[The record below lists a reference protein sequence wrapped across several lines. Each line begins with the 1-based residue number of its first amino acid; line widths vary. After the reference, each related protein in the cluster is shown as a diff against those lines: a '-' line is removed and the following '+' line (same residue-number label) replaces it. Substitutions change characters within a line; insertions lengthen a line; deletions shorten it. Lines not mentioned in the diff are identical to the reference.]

1 MNIIAFINQKGG
13 VGKSILSFN
22 IGTMLSFN
30 KKKVLFIDLDAQST
44 LTDMAIPS
52 TVPYQ
57 ATLFDVLKSKKDIK
71 KAIVHTENYDILPG
85 DIQIAS
91 LEHKLDKNVLKKI
104 LETVSNDYDYV
115 ILDCPP
121 ALGMMNI
128 TALYAA
134 DTIISVVKPDIVS
147 TRGLSLLNQTIK
159 NEVPGKTINAVVIN
173 QYKKRKISD
182 LTIEIIKQD
191 YPILSTVIRDTSALA
206 EATSI
211 SKSIVEYRKENGCT
225 IAKFFAAVMD
235 YHRKYNEDL
244 QLKEYPY
251 LENAI
256 KSGKL
261 KIVSMKGSP
270 RFRKA

>member
-1 MNIIAFINQKGG
+1 MSIIAFINQKGG

-22 IGTMLSFN
+22 IGAMLSFN

-57 ATLFDVLKSKKDIK
+57 ATLFDVLKSKMDIK

-104 LETVSNDYDYV
+104 LEAVSNDYDYI

-134 DTIISVVKPDIVS
+134 DKIISVVKPDIVS

-191 YPILSTVIRDTSALA
+191 YPVLSTVIRDTSALA
-206 EATSI
+206 EAASI
-211 SKSIVEYRKENGCT
+211 SKSIVDYAKNSNGYKDIEEAT
-225 IAKFFAAVMD
+225 
-235 YHRKYNEDL
+235 NEL
-244 QLKEYPY
+244 LTK
-251 LENAI
+251 
-256 KSGKL
+256 G
-261 KIVSMKGSP
+261 IV
-270 RFRKA
+270 

>member
-1 MNIIAFINQKGG
+1 MSIIAFINQKGG

-22 IGTMLSFN
+22 IGAMLSFN

-57 ATLFDVLKSKKDIK
+57 ATLFDVLKSKMDIK

-91 LEHKLDKNVLKKI
+91 LEHKLNKNVLKKI
-104 LETVSNDYDYV
+104 LEAVSNDYDYI

-191 YPILSTVIRDTSALA
+191 YTVLSTVIRDTSALA
-206 EATSI
+206 EAASI
-211 SKSIVEYRKENGCT
+211 SKSIVEYAKNSNGYKDIEEAT
-225 IAKFFAAVMD
+225 
-235 YHRKYNEDL
+235 NEL
-244 QLKEYPY
+244 LT
-251 LENAI
+251 
-256 KSGKL
+256 
-261 KIVSMKGSP
+261 KGII
-270 RFRKA
+270 

>member
-1 MNIIAFINQKGG
+1 MSIIAFINQKGG

-22 IGTMLSFN
+22 IGAMLSFN

-57 ATLFDVLKSKKDIK
+57 ATLFDVLKSKMDIK

-104 LETVSNDYDYV
+104 LEVVSNDYDYI

-191 YPILSTVIRDTSALA
+191 YPVLNTVIRDTSALA
-206 EATSI
+206 EAASI
-211 SKSIVEYRKENGCT
+211 SKSIVEYAKNSNGYKDIEEAT
-225 IAKFFAAVMD
+225 
-235 YHRKYNEDL
+235 NEL
-244 QLKEYPY
+244 LT
-251 LENAI
+251 
-256 KSGKL
+256 
-261 KIVSMKGSP
+261 KGII
-270 RFRKA
+270 

>member
-1 MNIIAFINQKGG
+1 MSIIAFINQKGG

-30 KKKVLFIDLDAQST
+30 KKKILFVDLDAQST

-57 ATLFDVLKSKKDIK
+57 ATLFDVLKSKMDIK

-91 LEHKLDKNVLKKI
+91 LEHKLNKNVLKEI
-104 LETVSNDYDYV
+104 LEAVSNDYDYI

-191 YPILSTVIRDTSALA
+191 YPVLSTVIRDTSALA
-206 EATSI
+206 EAASI
-211 SKSIVEYRKENGCT
+211 SKSIVEYAKNSNGYKDIEEAT
-225 IAKFFAAVMD
+225 
-235 YHRKYNEDL
+235 NEL
-244 QLKEYPY
+244 L
-251 LENAI
+251 I
-256 KSGKL
+256 KG
-261 KIVSMKGSP
+261 II
-270 RFRKA
+270 

>member
-1 MNIIAFINQKGG
+1 MSIIAFINQKGG

-22 IGTMLSFN
+22 IGAILSFN

-57 ATLFDVLKSKKDIK
+57 ATLFDVLKSKTDIK

-91 LEHKLDKNVLKKI
+91 LEHKLDKNILKKI
-104 LETVSNDYDYV
+104 LEAVSNDYDYI

-191 YPILSTVIRDTSALA
+191 YPVLSTVIRDTSALA
-206 EATSI
+206 EAASI
-211 SKSIVEYRKENGCT
+211 SKSIVDYAKNSNGYKDIEEAT
-225 IAKFFAAVMD
+225 
-235 YHRKYNEDL
+235 NEL
-244 QLKEYPY
+244 LT
-251 LENAI
+251 
-256 KSGKL
+256 
-261 KIVSMKGSP
+261 KGII
-270 RFRKA
+270 

>member
-1 MNIIAFINQKGG
+1 MSIIAFINQKGG

-30 KKKVLFIDLDAQST
+30 KKKVLFVDLDAQST

-57 ATLFDVLKSKKDIK
+57 ATLFDVLKSKMDIK

-104 LETVSNDYDYV
+104 LELVSNDYDYI

-191 YPILSTVIRDTSALA
+191 YPVLNTVIRDTSALA
-206 EATSI
+206 EAASI
-211 SKSIVEYRKENGCT
+211 SKSIVEYAKNSNGYKDIEEAT
-225 IAKFFAAVMD
+225 
-235 YHRKYNEDL
+235 NEL
-244 QLKEYPY
+244 LT
-251 LENAI
+251 
-256 KSGKL
+256 
-261 KIVSMKGSP
+261 KGII
-270 RFRKA
+270 

>member
-1 MNIIAFINQKGG
+1 MSIIAFINQKGG

-22 IGTMLSFN
+22 IGAMLSFN

-57 ATLFDVLKSKKDIK
+57 TTLFDVLKSKMDIK
-71 KAIVHTENYDILPG
+71 KTIVHTENYDILPG

-91 LEHKLDKNVLKKI
+91 LEHKLDKNILKKI
-104 LETVSNDYDYV
+104 LEAVSNDYDYI

-173 QYKKRKISD
+173 QYKN
-182 LTIEIIKQD
+182 
-191 YPILSTVIRDTSALA
+191 V
-206 EATSI
+206 
-211 SKSIVEYRKENGCT
+211 
-225 IAKFFAAVMD
+225 KF
-235 YHRKYNEDL
+235 
-244 QLKEYPY
+244 QT
-251 LENAI
+251 
-256 KSGKL
+256 
-261 KIVSMKGSP
+261 
-270 RFRKA
+270 

>member
-1 MNIIAFINQKGG
+1 MSIIAFINQKGG

-22 IGTMLSFN
+22 IGAMLSFN

-57 ATLFDVLKSKKDIK
+57 STLFDVLKSKMDIK

-104 LETVSNDYDYV
+104 LETVSNDYDYI

-134 DTIISVVKPDIVS
+134 DKIISVVKPDIVS

-191 YPILSTVIRDTSALA
+191 YPVLNTVIRDTSALA
-206 EATSI
+206 EAASI
-211 SKSIVEYRKENGCT
+211 SKSIVEYAKNSNGYKDIEEAT
-225 IAKFFAAVMD
+225 
-235 YHRKYNEDL
+235 NEL
-244 QLKEYPY
+244 LT
-251 LENAI
+251 
-256 KSGKL
+256 
-261 KIVSMKGSP
+261 KGII
-270 RFRKA
+270 

>member
-1 MNIIAFINQKGG
+1 MSIIAFINQKGG

-22 IGTMLSFN
+22 IGAMLSFN

-57 ATLFDVLKSKKDIK
+57 ATLFDVLKSKMDIK

-91 LEHKLDKNVLKKI
+91 LEHKLNKNVLKEI
-104 LETVSNDYDYV
+104 LEAVSNDYDYI

-191 YPILSTVIRDTSALA
+191 YPVLSTVIRDTSALA
-206 EATSI
+206 EAASI
-211 SKSIVEYRKENGCT
+211 SKSIVEYAKNSNGYKDIEEAT
-225 IAKFFAAVMD
+225 
-235 YHRKYNEDL
+235 NEL
-244 QLKEYPY
+244 LT
-251 LENAI
+251 
-256 KSGKL
+256 
-261 KIVSMKGSP
+261 KGII
-270 RFRKA
+270 

>member
-1 MNIIAFINQKGG
+1 MSIIAFINQKGG

-22 IGTMLSFN
+22 IGAILSFN

-57 ATLFDVLKSKKDIK
+57 ATLFDVLKSKMDIK

-85 DIQIAS
+85 DIQIAG

-104 LETVSNDYDYV
+104 LEAVSNDYDYI

-191 YPILSTVIRDTSALA
+191 YPVLSTVIRDTSALA
-206 EATSI
+206 EAASI
-211 SKSIVEYRKENGCT
+211 SKSIVEYAKNSNGYKDIEEAT
-225 IAKFFAAVMD
+225 
-235 YHRKYNEDL
+235 NEL
-244 QLKEYPY
+244 LT
-251 LENAI
+251 
-256 KSGKL
+256 
-261 KIVSMKGSP
+261 KGII
-270 RFRKA
+270 

>member
-1 MNIIAFINQKGG
+1 MSIIAFINQKGG

-22 IGTMLSFN
+22 IGAMLSFN

-57 ATLFDVLKSKKDIK
+57 ATLFDVLKSKMDIK

-104 LETVSNDYDYV
+104 LEAVSNDYDYI

-134 DTIISVVKPDIVS
+134 DKIISVVKPDIVS

-191 YPILSTVIRDTSALA
+191 YPVLNTVIRDTSALA
-206 EATSI
+206 EAASI
-211 SKSIVEYRKENGCT
+211 SKSIVEYAKNSNGYKDIEEAT
-225 IAKFFAAVMD
+225 
-235 YHRKYNEDL
+235 NEL
-244 QLKEYPY
+244 LT
-251 LENAI
+251 
-256 KSGKL
+256 
-261 KIVSMKGSP
+261 KGII
-270 RFRKA
+270 

>member
-1 MNIIAFINQKGG
+1 
-13 VGKSILSFN
+13 
-22 IGTMLSFN
+22 
-30 KKKVLFIDLDAQST
+30 
-44 LTDMAIPS
+44 MAIPS

-57 ATLFDVLKSKKDIK
+57 TTLFDVLKSKMDIK
-71 KAIVHTENYDILPG
+71 KTIVHTENYDILPG

-91 LEHKLDKNVLKKI
+91 LEHKLDKNILKKI
-104 LETVSNDYDYV
+104 LEAVSNDYDYI

-191 YPILSTVIRDTSALA
+191 YPVLSTVIRDTSALA
-206 EATSI
+206 EAASI
-211 SKSIVEYRKENGCT
+211 SKSIVDYAKNSNGYKDIEEAT
-225 IAKFFAAVMD
+225 
-235 YHRKYNEDL
+235 NEL
-244 QLKEYPY
+244 LT
-251 LENAI
+251 
-256 KSGKL
+256 
-261 KIVSMKGSP
+261 KGII
-270 RFRKA
+270 

>member
-1 MNIIAFINQKGG
+1 MSIIAFINQKGG

-22 IGTMLSFN
+22 IGAMLSFN
-30 KKKVLFIDLDAQST
+30 KKNVLFIDLDAQST

-57 ATLFDVLKSKKDIK
+57 TTLFDVLKSKMDIK

-104 LETVSNDYDYV
+104 LEAVSNDYDYI

-191 YPILSTVIRDTSALA
+191 YPVLNTVIRDTSALA
-206 EATSI
+206 EAASI
-211 SKSIVEYRKENGCT
+211 SKSIVEYAKNSNGYKDIEEAT
-225 IAKFFAAVMD
+225 
-235 YHRKYNEDL
+235 NEL
-244 QLKEYPY
+244 LT
-251 LENAI
+251 
-256 KSGKL
+256 
-261 KIVSMKGSP
+261 KGII
-270 RFRKA
+270 

>member
-1 MNIIAFINQKGG
+1 MSIIAFINQKGG

-57 ATLFDVLKSKKDIK
+57 ATLFDVLKSKRDIK

-104 LETVSNDYDYV
+104 LEVVSNDYDYI

-159 NEVPGKTINAVVIN
+159 NEVPGKTINSVVIN

-191 YPILSTVIRDTSALA
+191 YPVLSTVIRDTSALA
-206 EATSI
+206 EAASI
-211 SKSIVEYRKENGCT
+211 SKSIVEYAKNSNGYKDIEEAT
-225 IAKFFAAVMD
+225 
-235 YHRKYNEDL
+235 NEL
-244 QLKEYPY
+244 LT
-251 LENAI
+251 
-256 KSGKL
+256 
-261 KIVSMKGSP
+261 KGII
-270 RFRKA
+270 

>member
-1 MNIIAFINQKGG
+1 MSIIAFINQKGG

-22 IGTMLSFN
+22 IGAMLSFN

-57 ATLFDVLKSKKDIK
+57 ATLFDVFKSKMDIK

-91 LEHKLDKNVLKKI
+91 LEHKLNKNVLKKI
-104 LETVSNDYDYV
+104 LEAISNDYDYI

-191 YPILSTVIRDTSALA
+191 YPVLSTVIRDTSALA
-206 EATSI
+206 EAASI
-211 SKSIVEYRKENGCT
+211 SKSIVEYAKNSNGYKDIEEAT
-225 IAKFFAAVMD
+225 
-235 YHRKYNEDL
+235 NEL
-244 QLKEYPY
+244 LT
-251 LENAI
+251 
-256 KSGKL
+256 
-261 KIVSMKGSP
+261 KGII
-270 RFRKA
+270 

>member
-1 MNIIAFINQKGG
+1 MSIIAFINQKGG

-22 IGTMLSFN
+22 IGAMLSFN

-52 TVPYQ
+52 TIPYQ
-57 ATLFDVLKSKKDIK
+57 ATLFDVLKSKMDIK

-104 LETVSNDYDYV
+104 LKSVSNDYDYI

-191 YPILSTVIRDTSALA
+191 YPVLSTVIRDTSALA
-206 EATSI
+206 EAASI
-211 SKSIVEYRKENGCT
+211 SKSIVEYAKNSNGYKDIEEAT
-225 IAKFFAAVMD
+225 
-235 YHRKYNEDL
+235 NEL
-244 QLKEYPY
+244 LT
-251 LENAI
+251 
-256 KSGKL
+256 
-261 KIVSMKGSP
+261 KGII
-270 RFRKA
+270 

>member
-1 MNIIAFINQKGG
+1 MSIIAFINQKGG

-22 IGTMLSFN
+22 IGAMLSFN

-57 ATLFDVLKSKKDIK
+57 ATLFDVLKSKMDIK

-104 LETVSNDYDYV
+104 LESVSNDYDYI

-191 YPILSTVIRDTSALA
+191 YPVLSTVIRDTSALA
-206 EATSI
+206 EAASI
-211 SKSIVEYRKENGCT
+211 SKSIVEYAKNSNGYKDIEDT
-225 IAKFFAAVMD
+225 T
-235 YHRKYNEDL
+235 NEL
-244 QLKEYPY
+244 LT
-251 LENAI
+251 
-256 KSGKL
+256 
-261 KIVSMKGSP
+261 KGII
-270 RFRKA
+270 

>member
-1 MNIIAFINQKGG
+1 MSIIAFINQKGG

-57 ATLFDVLKSKKDIK
+57 ATLFDVLKSKMDIK
-71 KAIVHTENYDILPG
+71 KAIVHTKNYDILPG

-104 LETVSNDYDYV
+104 LETVSNDYDYI

-191 YPILSTVIRDTSALA
+191 YPVLNTVIRDTSALA
-206 EATSI
+206 EAASI
-211 SKSIVEYRKENGCT
+211 SKSIVDYAKNSNGYKDIEEAT
-225 IAKFFAAVMD
+225 
-235 YHRKYNEDL
+235 NEL
-244 QLKEYPY
+244 LT
-251 LENAI
+251 
-256 KSGKL
+256 
-261 KIVSMKGSP
+261 KGII
-270 RFRKA
+270 

>member
-1 MNIIAFINQKGG
+1 MSIIAFINQKGG

-57 ATLFDVLKSKKDIK
+57 ATLFDVLKSKMDIK

-91 LEHKLDKNVLKKI
+91 LEHKLDKNVLKEI
-104 LETVSNDYDYV
+104 LEAVSNDYDYI

-191 YPILSTVIRDTSALA
+191 YPVLSTVIRDTSALA
-206 EATSI
+206 EAASI
-211 SKSIVEYRKENGCT
+211 SKSIVEYAKNSNGYKDIEEAT
-225 IAKFFAAVMD
+225 
-235 YHRKYNEDL
+235 NEL
-244 QLKEYPY
+244 LT
-251 LENAI
+251 
-256 KSGKL
+256 
-261 KIVSMKGSP
+261 KGII
-270 RFRKA
+270 

>member
-1 MNIIAFINQKGG
+1 MSIIAFINQKGG

-22 IGTMLSFN
+22 IGAILSFN
-30 KKKVLFIDLDAQST
+30 KKKILFIDLDAQST

-57 ATLFDVLKSKKDIK
+57 ATLFDVLKSKMDIK

-104 LETVSNDYDYV
+104 LETVSNDYDYI

-134 DTIISVVKPDIVS
+134 DKIISVVKPDIVS

-191 YPILSTVIRDTSALA
+191 YPVLNTVIRDTSALA
-206 EATSI
+206 EAASI
-211 SKSIVEYRKENGCT
+211 SKSIVEYAKNSNGYKDIEEAT
-225 IAKFFAAVMD
+225 
-235 YHRKYNEDL
+235 NEL
-244 QLKEYPY
+244 LT
-251 LENAI
+251 
-256 KSGKL
+256 
-261 KIVSMKGSP
+261 KGII
-270 RFRKA
+270 

>member
-1 MNIIAFINQKGG
+1 MSIIAFINQKGG

-22 IGTMLSFN
+22 IGAMLSFN
-30 KKKVLFIDLDAQST
+30 KKKLLFIDLDAQST

-57 ATLFDVLKSKKDIK
+57 ATLFDVLKSKMDIK
-71 KAIVHTENYDILPG
+71 KAIVRTENYDILPG

-91 LEHKLDKNVLKKI
+91 LEHKLNKNVLKEI
-104 LETVSNDYDYV
+104 LEPVSNDYDYI

-191 YPILSTVIRDTSALA
+191 YPVLNTVIRDTSALA
-206 EATSI
+206 EAASI
-211 SKSIVEYRKENGCT
+211 SKSIVEYAKNSNGYKDIEEAT
-225 IAKFFAAVMD
+225 
-235 YHRKYNEDL
+235 NEL
-244 QLKEYPY
+244 LT
-251 LENAI
+251 
-256 KSGKL
+256 
-261 KIVSMKGSP
+261 KGII
-270 RFRKA
+270 

>member
-1 MNIIAFINQKGG
+1 MSIIAFINQKGG

-22 IGTMLSFN
+22 IGAMLSFN

-57 ATLFDVLKSKKDIK
+57 ATLFDVLKSKMNIK
-71 KAIVHTENYDILPG
+71 KAIVYTENYDILPG

-104 LETVSNDYDYV
+104 LEAVSNDYDYI

-191 YPILSTVIRDTSALA
+191 YPVLNTVIRDTSALA
-206 EATSI
+206 EAASI
-211 SKSIVEYRKENGCT
+211 SKSIVDYAKNSNGYKDIEEAT
-225 IAKFFAAVMD
+225 
-235 YHRKYNEDL
+235 NEL
-244 QLKEYPY
+244 LT
-251 LENAI
+251 
-256 KSGKL
+256 
-261 KIVSMKGSP
+261 KGII
-270 RFRKA
+270 

>member
-1 MNIIAFINQKGG
+1 MSIITFINQKGG

-22 IGTMLSFN
+22 IGAMLSFN

-57 ATLFDVLKSKKDIK
+57 ATLFDVLKSKMDIK

-91 LEHKLDKNVLKKI
+91 LEHKLDKTVLKKI
-104 LETVSNDYDYV
+104 IEAVSNDYDYI

-134 DTIISVVKPDIVS
+134 DKIISVVKPDIVS

-191 YPILSTVIRDTSALA
+191 YPVLNTVIRDTSALA
-206 EATSI
+206 EAASI
-211 SKSIVEYRKENGCT
+211 SKSIVEYAKNSNGYKDIEEAT
-225 IAKFFAAVMD
+225 
-235 YHRKYNEDL
+235 NEL
-244 QLKEYPY
+244 LT
-251 LENAI
+251 
-256 KSGKL
+256 
-261 KIVSMKGSP
+261 KGII
-270 RFRKA
+270 

>member
-1 MNIIAFINQKGG
+1 MSIIAFINQKGG

-22 IGTMLSFN
+22 IGAMLSFN

-104 LETVSNDYDYV
+104 LELVSNDYDYI

-191 YPILSTVIRDTSALA
+191 YPVLSTVIRDTSAIA
-206 EATSI
+206 EAASI
-211 SKSIVEYRKENGCT
+211 SKSIVEYAKNSNGYKDIEEAT
-225 IAKFFAAVMD
+225 
-235 YHRKYNEDL
+235 NEL
-244 QLKEYPY
+244 LT
-251 LENAI
+251 
-256 KSGKL
+256 
-261 KIVSMKGSP
+261 KGII
-270 RFRKA
+270 

>member
-1 MNIIAFINQKGG
+1 MSIIAFINQKGG

-22 IGTMLSFN
+22 IGAILSFN

-44 LTDMAIPS
+44 LTDMTIPS

-57 ATLFDVLKSKKDIK
+57 ATLFDVLKSKMDIK

-91 LEHKLDKNVLKKI
+91 LEHKLNKNVLKEI
-104 LETVSNDYDYV
+104 LEPVSNDYDYI

-134 DTIISVVKPDIVS
+134 DKIISVVKPDIVS

-191 YPILSTVIRDTSALA
+191 YPVLSTVIRDTSALS
-206 EATSI
+206 EAASI
-211 SKSIVEYRKENGCT
+211 SKSIVEYAKNSNGYKDIEEAT
-225 IAKFFAAVMD
+225 
-235 YHRKYNEDL
+235 NEL
-244 QLKEYPY
+244 L
-251 LENAI
+251 I
-256 KSGKL
+256 KG
-261 KIVSMKGSP
+261 II
-270 RFRKA
+270 

>member
-1 MNIIAFINQKGG
+1 MSIITFINQKGG

-57 ATLFDVLKSKKDIK
+57 ATLFDVLKSKMDIK

-104 LETVSNDYDYV
+104 LETVSNDYDYI

-159 NEVPGKTINAVVIN
+159 NEVPGKTINTVVIN

-191 YPILSTVIRDTSALA
+191 YPVLNTVIRDTSALA
-206 EATSI
+206 EAASI
-211 SKSIVEYRKENGCT
+211 SKSIVEYAKNSNGYKDIEEAT
-225 IAKFFAAVMD
+225 
-235 YHRKYNEDL
+235 NEL
-244 QLKEYPY
+244 LT
-251 LENAI
+251 
-256 KSGKL
+256 
-261 KIVSMKGSP
+261 KGII
-270 RFRKA
+270 

>member
-1 MNIIAFINQKGG
+1 MSIIAFINQKGG

-22 IGTMLSFN
+22 IGAMLSFN
-30 KKKVLFIDLDAQST
+30 KKKILFIDLDAQST

-57 ATLFDVLKSKKDIK
+57 ATLFDVLKSKMDIK

-91 LEHKLDKNVLKKI
+91 LEHKLNKNVLKEI
-104 LETVSNDYDYV
+104 LEAVSNDYDYI

-134 DTIISVVKPDIVS
+134 DKIISVVKPDIVS

-191 YPILSTVIRDTSALA
+191 YTVLSTVIRDTSALA
-206 EATSI
+206 EAASI
-211 SKSIVEYRKENGCT
+211 SKSIVEYAKNSNGYKDIEEAT
-225 IAKFFAAVMD
+225 
-235 YHRKYNEDL
+235 NEL
-244 QLKEYPY
+244 L
-251 LENAI
+251 I
-256 KSGKL
+256 KG
-261 KIVSMKGSP
+261 II
-270 RFRKA
+270 

>member
-1 MNIIAFINQKGG
+1 MSIIAFINQKGG

-22 IGTMLSFN
+22 IGAMLSFN

-57 ATLFDVLKSKKDIK
+57 TTLFDVLKSKMDIK

-85 DIQIAS
+85 DIQIVS
-91 LEHKLDKNVLKKI
+91 LEHKLNKNVLKEI
-104 LETVSNDYDYV
+104 LEAVSNDYDYI

-134 DTIISVVKPDIVS
+134 DKIISVVKPDIVS

-191 YPILSTVIRDTSALA
+191 YPVLNTVIRDTSALA
-206 EATSI
+206 EAASI
-211 SKSIVEYRKENGCT
+211 SKSIVEYAKNSNGYKDIEEAT
-225 IAKFFAAVMD
+225 
-235 YHRKYNEDL
+235 NEL
-244 QLKEYPY
+244 LT
-251 LENAI
+251 
-256 KSGKL
+256 
-261 KIVSMKGSP
+261 KGII
-270 RFRKA
+270 

>member
-1 MNIIAFINQKGG
+1 MSIIAFINQKGG

-22 IGTMLSFN
+22 IGAMLSFN

-57 ATLFDVLKSKKDIK
+57 TTLFDVLKSKMDIK

-91 LEHKLDKNVLKKI
+91 LEHKLNKNVLKEI
-104 LETVSNDYDYV
+104 LEAISNDYDYI

-191 YPILSTVIRDTSALA
+191 YPVLSTVIRDTSALA
-206 EATSI
+206 EAASI
-211 SKSIVEYRKENGCT
+211 SKSIVEYAKNSNGYKDIEEAT
-225 IAKFFAAVMD
+225 
-235 YHRKYNEDL
+235 NEL
-244 QLKEYPY
+244 LT
-251 LENAI
+251 
-256 KSGKL
+256 
-261 KIVSMKGSP
+261 KGII
-270 RFRKA
+270 

>member
-1 MNIIAFINQKGG
+1 MSIIAFINQKGG

-22 IGTMLSFN
+22 IGAMLSFN

-57 ATLFDVLKSKKDIK
+57 ATLFDVLKSKMDIK

-91 LEHKLDKNVLKKI
+91 LEHKIDKNVLKKI
-104 LETVSNDYDYV
+104 LEVVSNDYDYI

-159 NEVPGKTINAVVIN
+159 NEVPGKNINAVVIN

-191 YPILSTVIRDTSALA
+191 YPVLNTVIRDTSALA
-206 EATSI
+206 EAASI
-211 SKSIVEYRKENGCT
+211 SKSIVEYAKNSNGYKDIEEAT
-225 IAKFFAAVMD
+225 
-235 YHRKYNEDL
+235 NEL
-244 QLKEYPY
+244 LT
-251 LENAI
+251 
-256 KSGKL
+256 
-261 KIVSMKGSP
+261 KGII
-270 RFRKA
+270 

>member
-22 IGTMLSFN
+22 IGAMLSFN

-57 ATLFDVLKSKKDIK
+57 TTLFDVLKSKMDIK

-91 LEHKLDKNVLKKI
+91 LEHKLNKNVLKEI
-104 LETVSNDYDYV
+104 LEAVSNDYDYI

-191 YPILSTVIRDTSALA
+191 YPVLSTVIRDTSALA
-206 EATSI
+206 EAASI
-211 SKSIVEYRKENGCT
+211 SKSIVEYAKNSNGYKDIEEAT
-225 IAKFFAAVMD
+225 
-235 YHRKYNEDL
+235 NEL
-244 QLKEYPY
+244 LT
-251 LENAI
+251 
-256 KSGKL
+256 
-261 KIVSMKGSP
+261 KGII
-270 RFRKA
+270 

>member
-1 MNIIAFINQKGG
+1 MSIIAFINQKGG

-57 ATLFDVLKSKKDIK
+57 ATLFDVLKSKMDIK

-104 LETVSNDYDYV
+104 LETVSNNYDYI

-134 DTIISVVKPDIVS
+134 DKIISVVKPDIVS

-191 YPILSTVIRDTSALA
+191 YPVLNTVIRDTSALA
-206 EATSI
+206 EAASI
-211 SKSIVEYRKENGCT
+211 SKSIVDYAKNSNGYKDIEEAT
-225 IAKFFAAVMD
+225 
-235 YHRKYNEDL
+235 NEL
-244 QLKEYPY
+244 LT
-251 LENAI
+251 
-256 KSGKL
+256 
-261 KIVSMKGSP
+261 KGII
-270 RFRKA
+270 

>member
-1 MNIIAFINQKGG
+1 MSIIAFINQKGG

-22 IGTMLSFN
+22 IGAMLSFN

-104 LETVSNDYDYV
+104 LETVSNDYDYI

-128 TALYAA
+128 SALYAA
-134 DTIISVVKPDIVS
+134 DKIISVVKPDLVS

-191 YPILSTVIRDTSALA
+191 YPVLNTVIRDTSALA
-206 EATSI
+206 EAASI
-211 SKSIVEYRKENGCT
+211 SKSIVEYAKNSNGYKDIEEAT
-225 IAKFFAAVMD
+225 
-235 YHRKYNEDL
+235 NEL
-244 QLKEYPY
+244 LT
-251 LENAI
+251 
-256 KSGKL
+256 
-261 KIVSMKGSP
+261 KGII
-270 RFRKA
+270 

>member
-1 MNIIAFINQKGG
+1 MSIIAFINQKGG

-57 ATLFDVLKSKKDIK
+57 TTLFDVLKSKKDIK

-91 LEHKLDKNVLKKI
+91 LEHKLDKNVLKEI
-104 LETVSNDYDYV
+104 LEVVSNDYDYI

-128 TALYAA
+128 AALYAA

-191 YPILSTVIRDTSALA
+191 YPVLSTVIRDTSALA
-206 EATSI
+206 EAASI
-211 SKSIVEYRKENGCT
+211 SKSIVEYAKNSNGYKDIEEAT
-225 IAKFFAAVMD
+225 
-235 YHRKYNEDL
+235 NEL
-244 QLKEYPY
+244 LT
-251 LENAI
+251 
-256 KSGKL
+256 
-261 KIVSMKGSP
+261 KGII
-270 RFRKA
+270 

>member
-1 MNIIAFINQKGG
+1 MSIIAFINQKGG

-22 IGTMLSFN
+22 IGAMLSFN

-57 ATLFDVLKSKKDIK
+57 ATLFDVLKSKMDIK

-104 LETVSNDYDYV
+104 LEAVSNDYDYV

-191 YPILSTVIRDTSALA
+191 YPVLNTVIRDTSALA
-206 EATSI
+206 EAASI
-211 SKSIVEYRKENGCT
+211 SKSIVEYAKNSNGYKDIEEAT
-225 IAKFFAAVMD
+225 
-235 YHRKYNEDL
+235 NEL
-244 QLKEYPY
+244 LT
-251 LENAI
+251 
-256 KSGKL
+256 
-261 KIVSMKGSP
+261 KGII
-270 RFRKA
+270 

>member
-1 MNIIAFINQKGG
+1 MSIIAFINQKGG

-22 IGTMLSFN
+22 IGAMLSFN

-57 ATLFDVLKSKKDIK
+57 ATLFDVLKSKMGIK

-104 LETVSNDYDYV
+104 LEAVSNDYDYI

-191 YPILSTVIRDTSALA
+191 YTVLSTVIRDTSALA
-206 EATSI
+206 EAASI
-211 SKSIVEYRKENGCT
+211 SKSIVEYAKSSNGYKDIEDAT
-225 IAKFFAAVMD
+225 
-235 YHRKYNEDL
+235 NEL
-244 QLKEYPY
+244 LT
-251 LENAI
+251 
-256 KSGKL
+256 
-261 KIVSMKGSP
+261 KGII
-270 RFRKA
+270 

>member
-1 MNIIAFINQKGG
+1 MSIIAFINQKGG

-22 IGTMLSFN
+22 IGAMLSSFN
-30 KKKVLFIDLDAQST
+30 KKILLVDLDAQST

-52 TVPYQ
+52 TISYQ
-57 ATLFDVLKSKKDIK
+57 ATLFDVLKSKYDIN

-91 LEHKLDKNVLKKI
+91 LENKLNKNILKDVLNPI
-104 LETVSNDYDYV
+104 INDYDYI

-121 ALGMMNI
+121 ALSMMNI

-134 DTIISVVKPDIVS
+134 DKIISVVKPDIVS

-159 NEVPGKTINAVVIN
+159 KEVPGKNINAVVIN

-191 YPILSTVIRDTSALA
+191 YPVLNTLIRDTSVLA
-206 EATSI
+206 ESASI
-211 SKSIVEYRKENGCT
+211 SKSIVDYAKNSNGYKDIEDAT
-225 IAKFFAAVMD
+225 
-235 YHRKYNEDL
+235 NEL
-244 QLKEYPY
+244 LTRG
-251 LENAI
+251 I
-256 KSGKL
+256 
-261 KIVSMKGSP
+261 I
-270 RFRKA
+270 

>member
-1 MNIIAFINQKGG
+1 MSIIAFINQKGG

-22 IGTMLSFN
+22 IGAMLSFN

-57 ATLFDVLKSKKDIK
+57 ATLFDVLKSKRDIK

-91 LEHKLDKNVLKKI
+91 LEHKLNKNVLKKI
-104 LETVSNDYDYV
+104 LEAVSNDYDYI

-191 YPILSTVIRDTSALA
+191 YTVLSTVIRDTSALA
-206 EATSI
+206 EAASI
-211 SKSIVEYRKENGCT
+211 SKSIVEYAKNSNGYKDIEDAT
-225 IAKFFAAVMD
+225 
-235 YHRKYNEDL
+235 NEL
-244 QLKEYPY
+244 LT
-251 LENAI
+251 
-256 KSGKL
+256 
-261 KIVSMKGSP
+261 KGII
-270 RFRKA
+270 

>member
-1 MNIIAFINQKGG
+1 MSIIAFINQKGG

-22 IGTMLSFN
+22 IGAMLSFN

-57 ATLFDVLKSKKDIK
+57 ATLFDVLKSKMDIK

-91 LEHKLDKNVLKKI
+91 LEHKIDKNVLKKI
-104 LETVSNDYDYV
+104 LEVVSNDYDYI

-159 NEVPGKTINAVVIN
+159 NEVPGKNINAVVIN

-191 YPILSTVIRDTSALA
+191 YPVLNTVIRDTSALA
-206 EATSI
+206 EAASI
-211 SKSIVEYRKENGCT
+211 SKSIVEYAKNSNGYKDIEEAT
-225 IAKFFAAVMD
+225 NELLAKG
-235 YHRKYNEDL
+235 
-244 QLKEYPY
+244 
-251 LENAI
+251 I
-256 KSGKL
+256 
-261 KIVSMKGSP
+261 I
-270 RFRKA
+270 